1 MTGAVAGHTKGDGE
15 FRDGWPVVL
24 SAMLGIAL
32 GATPIP
38 FYTLGIFAPHLSQAF
53 HWGFGQ
59 IQLGLLVSS
68 IVVLV
73 SVPLVGILADRV
85 GVRVVALTSLVLFG
99 LSYMSFA
106 LSTGSL
112 TQYYVTWCLVGFLGV
127 GTLPITW
134 TRAVNAQF
142 DKHKGL
148 ALGLCLAGTGVF
160 GMLGKPL
167 VSYWITVLGWRG
179 AYVATGL
186 LPILIAFPI
195 GLLFFREGA
204 KGDPRLRDHASRKAA
219 EALREASATGLGLS
233 QALRDWRFWLLTA
246 AVTATGFALGGP
258 TPNMENILG
267 QHGFTPLQVTSLT
280 PLIGASVILGRLMSG
295 WLMDRIWAPAVAFV
309 LLCLPAG
316 ACLLLASGS
325 LTYAEA
331 FVAIGL
337 IGLSAGMES
346 DLVAFLVARYFGLR
360 KYASIYGLIYVC
372 YALSGS
378 VAASV
383 FGRAF
388 DQTHSYAGIL
398 TAGAVVLVIGAASF
412 LMLGR
417 YRFRVKE
424 D

>member
-1 MTGAVAGHTKGDGE
+1 MNDRAGTHSKGYDE
-15 FRDGWPVVL
+15 FRDGWPVVM
-24 SAMLGIAL
+24 SAMLGVAL

-38 FYTLGIFAPHLSQAF
+38 FYTIGLFAPQLAHAF

-59 IQLGLLVSS
+59 IQFGLLVSS

-73 SVPLVGILADRV
+73 SVPLVGLLADRV
-85 GVRVVALTSLVLFG
+85 GVRVIALTSLILFG
-99 LSYMSFA
+99 LSFMSFA

-112 TQYYVTWCLVGFLGV
+112 IQYYLTWGVMGFLGV

-142 DKHKGL
+142 DRRKGL

-167 VSYWITVLGWRG
+167 ITYWIATLGWRG

-186 LPILIAFPI
+186 LPILIAFPV
-195 GLLFFREGA
+195 GLAFFREGH
-204 KGDPRLRDHASRKAA
+204 KGAPKHRDRVSRQAA
-219 EALREASATGLGLS
+219 EALREAAASGMGLS
-233 QALRDWRFWLLTA
+233 QVMRDWRFWLLSA
-246 AVTATGFALGGP
+246 ALTATGFALGGP

-267 QHGFTPLQVTSLT
+267 QHGFTQLQVTSLT

-295 WLMDRIWAPAVAFV
+295 WFMDRIWAPAVAFF

-316 ACLLLASGS
+316 ACLLLAGAS
-325 LTYAEA
+325 LTYAGA
-331 FVAIGL
+331 FAAIGL
-337 IGLSAGMES
+337 IGVSAGMES

-360 KYASIYGLIYVC
+360 KYASVYGLIYVC
-372 YALSGS
+372 YALGGS
-378 VAASV
+378 IAASA

-388 DQTHSYAGIL
+388 DRTHTYAGIL
-398 TAGAVVLVIGAASF
+398 TLAAVILVIGAASF
-412 LMLGR
+412 LTLGR
-417 YRFRVKE
+417 YRFRVQE
-424 D
+424 V